1 MRIKKFLAIVFVA
14 IIAYFGSNTILNKL
28 ENNEL
33 KKTYGDDF
41 SFDDDAIGSN
51 EHEHLFLLV
60 GVDKNSDDDDNDDFT
75 RTDTIMLVKAN
86 TETGKIDILSIPRD
100 SRVKIRQEF
109 DKVNHAHAFGGIE
122 LTIQTLRNFLGL
134 DIDYYVQ
141 VNYKAVE
148 NIIDALGGV
157 DFDVP
162 KGVSIDV
169 GSLKIREGMNH
180 FDGQHALWYLRTR
193 KIYENGDIGRV
204 EAQQGFMKAMVDQ
217 IVAKSEKINLTTF
230 VTNYLKYIK
239 TNLPMSVLMDL
250 TNNIGKFSSA
260 NVSTF
265 TVPGRE
271 QTIEGTSYYLPDFE
285 KTWRLV
291 DKEFQNFKLR
301 NWDRTKA
308 GIDEDG
314 NILDE
319 RKNKIE
325 EATEPNPEPAVEAPV
340 REEIIENTETHYYEP
355 EPAPRYEYE
364 YYEPEYV
371 EEEVEEAAPEEAPK
385 EKEESPKE
393 TEEKVEKSDTSDK
406 DE

>member
-41 SFDDDAIGSN
+41 SFDDDAIGNN

-60 GVDKNSDDDDNDDFT
+60 GVDKNSDDDENDDFT

-230 VTNYLKYIK
+230 ATNYLKYVK
-239 TNLPMSVLMDL
+239 TNLPMGVLMDL
-250 TNNIGKFSSA
+250 TNNIDKFSSDQ
-260 NVSTF
+260 VSTF

-271 QTIEGTSYYLPDFE
+271 QTIEGTSYYLPEFE

-291 DKEFQNFKLR
+291 DKEFQNFKLK

-314 NILDE
+314 NILDGRE
-319 RKNKIE
+319 AQIE
-325 EATEPNPEPAVEAPV
+325 EAPAQEPEPAVDAPI
-340 REEIIENTETHYYEP
+340 REEIIEDTEPHYYEP
-355 EPAPRYEYE
+355 APSYEYE
-364 YYEPEYV
+364 YYEPEY
-371 EEEVEEAAPEEAPK
+371 VEEAAPEEAPK

>member
-1 MRIKKFLAIVFVA
+1 MKIKRLVAVVFVA

-41 SFDDDAIGSN
+41 SFDDDAIASN

-230 VTNYLKYIK
+230 VTNYLKYVK

-371 EEEVEEAAPEEAPK
+371 EEAAPEEAPK

>member
-1 MRIKKFLAIVFVA
+1 MKIKRLVAVVFVA

-41 SFDDDAIGSN
+41 SFDDDAIASN

-230 VTNYLKYIK
+230 VTNYLKYVK

-340 REEIIENTETHYYEP
+340 REEIIENTEIHYYEP

-364 YYEPEYV
+364 YYEPEY
-371 EEEVEEAAPEEAPK
+371 VEEAAPEEAPK

>member
-1 MRIKKFLAIVFVA
+1 MKIKRLVAIVFVA

-41 SFDDDAIGSN
+41 SFDDDAIASN

-169 GSLKIREGMNH
+169 GSLNIREGMNH

-217 IVAKSEKINLTTF
+217 IVEKSENINITTF
-230 VTNYLKYIK
+230 VTNYLKYVK

-314 NILDE
+314 NILDGRE
-319 RKNKIE
+319 TQIE
-325 EATEPNPEPAVEAPV
+325 EAPA
-340 REEIIENTETHYYEP
+340 P
-355 EPAPRYEYE
+355 EPAPSYEYE

-371 EEEVEEAAPEEAPK
+371 EEEIEETPSEEAPK
-385 EKEESPKE
+385 EKEEKAESPKK
-393 TEEKVEKSDTSDK
+393 TEEKVEKSETSDK

>member
-217 IVAKSEKINLTTF
+217 IVSKSEKINLTTF
-230 VTNYLKYIK
+230 ATNYLKYVK
-239 TNLPMSVLMDL
+239 TNLPMGVLMDL
-250 TNNIGKFSSA
+250 TNNIDKFSSDQ
-260 NVSTF
+260 VSTF

-271 QTIEGTSYYLPDFE
+271 QTIEGTSYYLPEFE

-291 DKEFQNFKLR
+291 DKEFQNFKLK

-314 NILDE
+314 NILDG
-319 RKNKIE
+319 RKNQ
-325 EATEPNPEPAVEAPV
+325 
-340 REEIIENTETHYYEP
+340 
-355 EPAPRYEYE
+355 
-364 YYEPEYV
+364 V
-371 EEEVEEAAPEEAPK
+371 EEDPVPQAEVERGQK
-385 EKEESPKE
+385 
-393 TEEKVEKSDTSDK
+393 
-406 DE
+406 

>member
-230 VTNYLKYIK
+230 ATNYLKYVK
-239 TNLPMSVLMDL
+239 TNLPMGVLMDF
-250 TNNIGKFSSA
+250 TNNIDKFSSDQ
-260 NVSTF
+260 VSTF

-271 QTIEGTSYYLPDFE
+271 QTIEGTSYYLPEFE

-291 DKEFQNFKLR
+291 DKEFQNFKLK

-314 NILDE
+314 NILDG
-319 RKNKIE
+319 RKNQVE
-325 EATEPNPEPAVEAPV
+325 EDPVPQAEVEAPV
-340 REEIIENTETHYYEP
+340 RQEIIEDTEPHYYEP
-355 EPAPRYEYE
+355 APSYEYE

-371 EEEVEEAAPEEAPK
+371 EEEVEEALPEEAPK
-385 EKEESPKE
+385 EKEEKEESPKE

>member
-1 MRIKKFLAIVFVA
+1 MKIKRLVAVVFVA

-41 SFDDDAIGSN
+41 SFDDDAIASN

-230 VTNYLKYIK
+230 VTNYLKYVK

-385 EKEESPKE
+385 EKEESPK
-393 TEEKVEKSDTSDK
+393 KSEDKDTSEK